1 MSEPTPSAP
10 SDEEKAKR
18 SRSFGKAATHYERYR
33 PGPPAAAVAWLLPAP
48 VDTVVDLGA
57 GTGALARLL
66 TDRAHSVIAVEPDE
80 RMRGVLVAE
89 VPGVTVVE
97 GRGESMP
104 LADRSADA
112 VVASSS
118 WHWVD
123 PVGGL
128 REVARVLKPGGTLG
142 VLWAGPDPESPF
154 MVQARTLLGGVDTGH
169 AGGRG
174 AAETVRAM
182 TTAADPASYTLQIPG
197 GLPFSE
203 PEHRDFHWNMALDAD
218 QLIGL
223 LGTLSW
229 VILMEADDRDALF
242 QLARRL
248 LRDALG
254 VEGDVTG
261 DLVFRCDTYRAQ
273 RLD

>member
-1 MSEPTPSAP
+1 
-10 SDEEKAKR
+10 
-18 SRSFGKAATHYERYR
+18 
-33 PGPPAAAVAWLLPAP
+33 
-48 VDTVVDLGA
+48 VVDLGA

-66 TDRAHSVIAVEPDE
+66 TDRADSVIAVEPDE
-80 RMRGVLVAE
+80 RMRGVLLAE

-104 LADRSADA
+104 LADQTADA

-123 PVGGL
+123 PVEGL

-154 MVQARTLLGGVDTGH
+154 MVQARTLLAGVGTEH
-169 AGGRG
+169 AAGEG

-182 TTAADPASYTLQIPG
+182 TTASNPASYLLQIPG
-197 GLPFSE
+197 GLPFTE
-203 PEHRDFHWNMALDAD
+203 PEYQAFHWDMALNAD

-229 VILMEADDRDALF
+229 VILMELDDREALF

-254 VEGDVTG
+254 IDGDVMV
-261 DLVFRCDTYRAQ
+261 DLAFRCDTYRTR